1 MSLSSV
7 GEKFEL
13 CLISTY
19 LLKLFVAEYIRE
31 ININFCLSLMFICT
45 LQFQVIL
52 SPPPPTPRLLIFGFF
67 LGPSL
72 PFLFGPP
79 PPPTAY

>member
-13 CLISTY
+13 CLTSTY
-19 LLKLFVAEYIRE
+19 LLELFVAEYIRE
-31 ININFCLSLMFICT
+31 ININFYLSLMFIYT
-45 LQFQVIL
+45 LQFQVI
-52 SPPPPTPRLLIFGFF
+52 PPPLPRLLIFGFF
-67 LGPSL
+67 LGPSP

-79 PPPTAY
+79 PPPTTY